1 MLSVG
6 FADVKA
12 CARELLKENVDDDC
26 GFEIEPVVVVES
38 CGLASVALEAND
50 ANEKFG
56 AGAVL
61 VSSDVVR
68 LSEKPLDGCFAESPR
83 LREKPE
89 PNPGKLEEAGLLP
102 NPPKIGAVVVA
113 TVGAFAVLL
122 SAVLD
127 AESKGLEVTPVANEK
142 PLVPPS
148 PAPDSSD
155 EKFGVL
161 GGALMFTVGD
171 SSFFSPS
178 LNVNVVFSVVDG
190 GLFSS

>member
-1 MLSVG
+1 MV
-6 FADVKA
+6 DDNA
-12 CARELLKENVDDDC
+12 CARELLNENVDDDC
-26 GFEIEPVVVVES
+26 GFEIELVVVVES
-38 CGLASVALEAND
+38 CDLASVAPEASD
-50 ANEKFG
+50 ANEKFD

-68 LSEKPLDGCFAESPR
+68 LSENPLDGGFVESPR
-83 LREKPE
+83 LIEKPE
-89 PNPGKLEEAGLLP
+89 PNPGKLEESALAGLLP
-102 NPPKIGAVVVA
+102 NPLKIGAIVVA
-113 TVGAFAVLL
+113 TVGAFEVLT
-122 SAVLD
+122 SAVLE
-127 AESKGLEVTPVANEK
+127 AESKGLEVAPVANEN

-161 GGALMFTVGD
+161 AGALMVTIGD